1 VQSIKKRRLAWLSIV
16 LALSLTAAACGDDD
30 DDAGAD
36 TGGGT
41 QDGGSDS
48 GGDVSGSINISG
60 SSTVEPITSLAAE
73 AFTGEN
79 EDVDIAVDGP
89 GTGDGFELF
98 CNGETDISD
107 ASRQIEDEEAAT
119 CESNGIEYV
128 ELQIGY
134 DGMSV
139 LTSSNNDDAPECLS
153 FADLYALIG
162 PEAEGFDDWSDAQSL
177 AQELGSTTQFP
188 DAPLDLTGP
197 GTESGTYDSFIEI
210 ALSGIAETRGL
221 PEDQIES
228 TRTDYESNADDNVI
242 ISNVEASDSS
252 LGWVGFAFAEEA
264 GDQVTEIPISS
275 EPGGDCVPPTADTIS
290 DQSYP
295 LARPLFIYVST
306 AAADEN
312 AAVAPFVDYYLQNLS
327 QFVEDGGYVTM
338 PDDQVQ
344 ATTTAWEGR

>member
-1 VQSIKKRRLAWLSIV
+1 MQSIKKRRLAWLSIV
-16 LALSLTAAACGDDD
+16 LAFSLTAAACGDDD
-30 DDAGAD
+30 DDAS
-36 TGGGT
+36 TSGGS
-41 QDGGSDS
+41 DGGSEG

-73 AFTGEN
+73 SFTGEN
-79 EDVDIAVDGP
+79 DGVDIAVDGP

-107 ASRQIEDEEAAT
+107 ASRQIEDEEAAA
-119 CESNGIEYV
+119 CEASGISYV

-139 LTSSNNDDAPECLS
+139 LTSANNDAAPECLS

-162 PEAEGFDDWSDAQSL
+162 PESEGFDNWSDAQ
-177 AQELGSTTQFP
+177 AMATELGSSTQFP
-188 DAPLDLTGP
+188 DAPLELTGP

-210 ALSGIAETRGL
+210 ALADIAGERGQA
-221 PEDQIES
+221 DDT
-228 TRTDYESNADDNVI
+228 TRTDYASSADDNVI
-242 ISNVEASDSS
+242 IQNVEASDTS

-264 GDQVTEIPISS
+264 GDQVTEIPVSA
-275 EPGGDCVPPTADTIS
+275 EAGGDCVEPSADTIA
-290 DQSYP
+290 DNSYP
-295 LARPLFIYVST
+295 LSRPLFIYVST

-312 AAVAPFVDYYLQNLS
+312 AAVVPFVDYYLENLN
-327 QFVEDGGYVTM
+327 QFVEDGGYVAM

-344 ATTTAWEGR
+344 STTSAWEGR